1 MHFTLTLDPRIPLSH
16 NATEGQSREDDN
28 HYPSNEASSII
39 PYSIMTKTLIPHGI
53 IAINKPIGPTS
64 HRMINLVRRA
74 SNEKRVGHAGTLDPL
89 ASGVL
94 VVGIGREFTKKLDSF
109 VLAEKV
115 YESEFTLGV
124 TSTTDDEQ
132 GEKTFVKDC
141 KQPSIEE
148 VNAALQTFI
157 GTIWQVPPQFSAIK
171 IKGRKAYDLARKGR
185 IVAMEPREREVKAI
199 ELLSYTWPKLRLR
212 ITTGKGVYIRALAR
226 DLGEALG
233 TGAYMSAL
241 TRTHVGQ
248 FGLEDCVALPEK

>member
-1 MHFTLTLDPRIPLSH
+1 MTNTLF
-16 NATEGQSREDDN
+16 
-28 HYPSNEASSII
+28 
-39 PYSIMTKTLIPHGI
+39 PHGI

-94 VVGIGREFTKKLDSF
+94 VFGIGREFTKQLDSF
-109 VLAEKV
+109 VLGEKV

-124 TSTTDDEQ
+124 TSSTDDEQ
-132 GEKTFVKDC
+132 GEKTFMSNC

-148 VNAALQTFI
+148 VNAALQKFV
-157 GTIWQVPPQFSAIK
+157 GTIWQIPPQFSAIK
-171 IKGRKAYDLARKGR
+171 INGQKAYALARKGR

-199 ELLSYTWPKLRLR
+199 ELLAYTWPKLRLR

-241 TRTHVGQ
+241 VRTRVGQ
-248 FGLEDCVALPEK
+248 FGLEDCAALLEK